1 VSDSTEVNVGYVSD
15 TKFWPLFNRRSLLVH
30 DANMSLLTLLEIV
43 RLVANF
49 FSGKVEDAQC
59 SIATQAS
66 DNEAWSENG
75 PSPKGSG

>member
-1 VSDSTEVNVGYVSD
+1 
-15 TKFWPLFNRRSLLVH
+15 
-30 DANMSLLTLLEIV
+30 MSLLTLLEIV